1 MDVSAEVVAAI
12 LVFREGLPHIMK
24 WAPRLRDFV
33 ASRSAAASAAVV
45 SDAQAAQLRAQ
56 AHVLDVQADAK
67 ASAVWA
73 RLNASV
79 IARLEK
85 VEKAEKECQDR
96 AARLEREGRE
106 REKALRAEAIQM
118 SQELRQEMVEAVRRV
133 QARATPRPGYTTT
146 LADPMETPK
155 EGNRLSAP
163 ALPSLEIEDPTPDL
177 QVSVTP
183 SRAKTDP
190 PR

>member
-1 MDVSAEVVAAI
+1 MDVPAEVVAAI
-12 LVFREGLPHIMK
+12 LVLREGWPHVMK

-33 ASRSAAASAAVV
+33 AGRSAAASAAVV

-73 RLNASV
+73 RLNAST

-85 VEKAEKECQDR
+85 VEKAEQECQDR
-96 AARLEREGRE
+96 AARLERDWEA
-106 REKALRAEAIQM
+106 REKMLRAEALKM
-118 SQELRQEMVEAVRRV
+118 GQELRQEMVEAVRRV
-133 QARATPRPGYTTT
+133 QARATPRPGYTT